1 MDWPST
7 NAVAVERRYMPR
19 LTATTFEILR
29 NNITFD
35 KIKIKI
41 EIREKAKFAIKKN
54 QERNE
59 GFESTNS
66 NNDGENGIRKELE
79 ERNHCQILKFKKT

>member
-1 MDWPST
+1 
-7 NAVAVERRYMPR
+7 MPR

-59 GFESTNS
+59 VFESTIQTTTVRMAYGKN
-66 NNDGENGIRKELE
+66 
-79 ERNHCQILKFKKT
+79 

>member
-1 MDWPST
+1 
-7 NAVAVERRYMPR
+7 MPR

-35 KIKIKI
+35 KIKIKTKL

-59 GFESTNS
+59 VFESTNS
-66 NNDGENGIRKELE
+66 NNDGENGIRKELK
-79 ERNHCQILKFKKT
+79 ERNYCQLLKFNQTT

>member
-1 MDWPST
+1 
-7 NAVAVERRYMPR
+7 MPR

-59 GFESTNS
+59 VFESTNS
-66 NNDGENGIRKELE
+66 NNDGENGIQKELK
-79 ERNHCQILKFKKT
+79 ERNYCQLLKFNQTT

>member
-1 MDWPST
+1 
-7 NAVAVERRYMPR
+7 MPR

-41 EIREKAKFAIKKN
+41 KIEIREKAKFAIKKN

-59 GFESTNS
+59 VFESTNS
-66 NNDGENGIRKELE
+66 NNDGENDIRKELK
-79 ERNHCQILKFKKT
+79 ERNYCQLLKFNQTT

>member
-1 MDWPST
+1 
-7 NAVAVERRYMPR
+7 MPR

-59 GFESTNS
+59 GIESTNS
-66 NNDGENGIRKELE
+66 NNDGENGIRKELK
-79 ERNHCQILKFKKT
+79 ERNYCQLLKFNQTT

>member
-1 MDWPST
+1 
-7 NAVAVERRYMPR
+7 MPR

-35 KIKIKI
+35 KIKIQ
-41 EIREKAKFAIKKN
+41 IREKAKFAIKKN

-66 NNDGENGIRKELE
+66 NNDGENGIRKELK
-79 ERNHCQILKFKKT
+79 ERNYCQLLKFNQTT

>member
-1 MDWPST
+1 
-7 NAVAVERRYMPR
+7 MPR

-29 NNITFD
+29 NNITFE

-66 NNDGENGIRKELE
+66 NNDGENGIRKELK
-79 ERNHCQILKFKKT
+79 ERNYCQLLKFNQTT

>member
-1 MDWPST
+1 
-7 NAVAVERRYMPR
+7 MPR

-66 NNDGENGIRKELE
+66 NNDGENGIRKELK
-79 ERNHCQILKFKKT
+79 ERNYCQLLKFNQTT

>member
-1 MDWPST
+1 
-7 NAVAVERRYMPR
+7 MPR
-19 LTATTFEILR
+19 LTVTTFEILR

-59 GFESTNS
+59 VFESTNS
-66 NNDGENGIRKELE
+66 NNDGENGIRKELK
-79 ERNHCQILKFKKT
+79 ERNYCQLLKFNQTT

>member
-1 MDWPST
+1 
-7 NAVAVERRYMPR
+7 MPR

-41 EIREKAKFAIKKN
+41 REKAKFAIKKN
-54 QERNE
+54 QERIE

-66 NNDGENGIRKELE
+66 NNDGENGIRKELK
-79 ERNHCQILKFKKT
+79 ERNYCQLLKFNQTT

>member
-1 MDWPST
+1 ML
-7 NAVAVERRYMPR
+7 R
-19 LTATTFEILR
+19 LTTTFEILR

-59 GFESTNS
+59 VFESTNS
-66 NNDGENGIRKELE
+66 NNDGENGIRKELK
-79 ERNHCQILKFKKT
+79 ERNHCQLLKFNQTT

>member
-1 MDWPST
+1 
-7 NAVAVERRYMPR
+7 MPR

-35 KIKIKI
+35 KIKI

-59 GFESTNS
+59 VFESTNS
-66 NNDGENGIRKELE
+66 NNDGEYGIRKELK
-79 ERNHCQILKFKKT
+79 ERNYCQLLKFNQTT

>member
-1 MDWPST
+1 
-7 NAVAVERRYMPR
+7 MPR

-41 EIREKAKFAIKKN
+41 EIREKAKFAIQKN

-59 GFESTNS
+59 GIKRTNS
-66 NNDGENGIRKELE
+66 NNDGENGIRKELKD
-79 ERNHCQILKFKKT
+79 RNYGQLLKFNQTT

>member
-1 MDWPST
+1 
-7 NAVAVERRYMPR
+7 MPR

-59 GFESTNS
+59 VFESTNS
-66 NNDGENGIRKELE
+66 NNDGENGIRKEL
-79 ERNHCQILKFKKT
+79 K

>member
-1 MDWPST
+1 
-7 NAVAVERRYMPR
+7 MPR

-35 KIKIKI
+35 KIKI
-41 EIREKAKFAIKKN
+41 REKAKFAIKKN

-59 GFESTNS
+59 GIESTNS
-66 NNDGENGIRKELE
+66 NNDGENGIRKELK
-79 ERNHCQILKFKKT
+79 ERNYCQLLKFNQTT

>member
-1 MDWPST
+1 
-7 NAVAVERRYMPR
+7 MPR

-35 KIKIKI
+35 KIKTKIKI

-54 QERNE
+54 QKRNE
-59 GFESTNS
+59 VFKSTNS
-66 NNDGENGIRKELE
+66 NNDGENGIQKELK
-79 ERNHCQILKFKKT
+79 ERNYCQLLKFNQTT

>member
-1 MDWPST
+1 MQ
-7 NAVAVERRYMPR
+7 R

-59 GFESTNS
+59 VFESTNS
-66 NNDGENGIRKELE
+66 NNDGENGIRKELK
-79 ERNHCQILKFKKT
+79 ERNYCQLLKFNQTT

>member
-1 MDWPST
+1 
-7 NAVAVERRYMPR
+7 MPR

-35 KIKIKI
+35 KIKTKIKI
-41 EIREKAKFAIKKN
+41 EIREKAKFEIKKN

-66 NNDGENGIRKELE
+66 NNDGENDIRKELK
-79 ERNHCQILKFKKT
+79 ERNYCQLLKFNQTT

>member
-1 MDWPST
+1 
-7 NAVAVERRYMPR
+7 MPR

-35 KIKIKI
+35 KIKI

-59 GFESTNS
+59 VFESTNS
-66 NNDGENGIRKELE
+66 NNDGENGIRKELK
-79 ERNHCQILKFKKT
+79 ERNYCQLLKFNQTT